1 MKHSKQGLQTVQVI
15 YQEKYLKLSTLKA
28 LTVPRVY
35 PHEIA
40 LVRFIQ
46 SLEQSGD
53 AILETVCLRVRKRI
67 LGVSLTELGVSR
79 WIEGK
84 RDDICKRRRY
94 KVDYS
99 TRPVELPPKG
109 ESEDKPN
116 KKKSKVLHTPCM
128 AKLNKCFHNDCYLKY
143 ECYIR
148 QEYKEIQE
156 NFIKSEEQLM
166 EEL

>member
-28 LTVPRVY
+28 LTVPRIY

-94 KVDYS
+94 KPTNEVMVTVEQKAEQMPCKARLTKCYS
-99 TRPVELPPKG
+99 KG
-109 ESEDKPN
+109 
-116 KKKSKVLHTPCM
+116 
-128 AKLNKCFHNDCYLKY
+128 CYLRFI
-143 ECYIR
+143 CP
-148 QEYKEIQE
+148 
-156 NFIKSEEQLM
+156 IKSEEQLM